1 MMNHAPKSCALR
13 ALLVVVFACACGPDT
28 ANTDASSSSSS
39 SSSTSD
45 ASSTSD
51 VDESTD
57 ATAPPPES
65 SSEGSASTTST
76 EDDVCI
82 AYCEVVEACEE
93 LGEPGCVDACHT
105 FLRFRAEN
113 YDDACQAASMTTQT
127 CIAMLTCEEYEAYE
141 CDTEGIA
148 EYETCN
154 AGTRPQPGVQSF
166 CTLVAS
172 CGAVP
177 YDTCVVEILDY
188 NIRQSYELGCEI
200 EYEALMACIGGLTC
214 EEYEDEA
221 MMEAMC
227 AAEIAAVDAAC
238 PTFGQ
243 D

>member
-1 MMNHAPKSCALR
+1 MMNHAPNHCALR
-13 ALLVVVFACACGPDT
+13 ALLVVVLACACGPDN
-28 ANTDASSSSSS
+28 ANTDASSTS

-45 ASSTSD
+45 VSLTSY
-51 VDESTD
+51 VDGSTD
-57 ATAPPPES
+57 ATAPAPES

-82 AYCEVVEACEE
+82 AYCEVVEACQE
-93 LGEPGCVDACHT
+93 LGEPGCIDACDA
-105 FLRFRAEN
+105 FRRFRAEN
-113 YDDACQAASMTTQT
+113 YDDACQAASMTRLT

-141 CDTEGIA
+141 CDPEGIA
-148 EYETCN
+148 EYETCM
-154 AGTRPQPGVQSF
+154 AGTLPQPGVQSF

-172 CGAVP
+172 CGALP

-188 NIRQSYELGCEI
+188 NIRESYELGCEV

-243 D
+243 G